1 MLVPPAVK
9 VTEATGSQ
17 RRLVEGFAE
26 RDTVPA
32 KPFTEVT
39 VTVEVPE

>member
-1 MLVPPAVK
+1 VLVPPAVR
-9 VTEATGSQ
+9 VTDATALQ
-17 RRLVEGFAE
+17 MRPVEGFAASE
-26 RDTVPA
+26 TAPA